1 MSWGGNG
8 GDSSGVAAQ
17 LFAALDRNVRL
28 TTWGTAHFGGDIR
41 DIADVL
47 SADIVDIVSRDHPF
61 ADLKKTI
68 GLLAGVMNIQGVM
81 PGWFKIQSRMV
92 LSGFFL

>member
-1 MSWGGNG
+1 MCPEAVTVGTAVLLLSCLLLWTTMSFNY
-8 GDSSGVAAQ
+8 
-17 LFAALDRNVRL
+17 L
-28 TTWGTAHFGGDIR
+28 GTAHFGGDIR

-61 ADLKKTI
+61 ADLKNDR
-68 GLLAGVMNIQGVM
+68 VV
-81 PGWFKIQSRMV
+81 GWGNEYSGGDARLVQNSTRMV